1 MVLVSD
7 IVVLVSDVVV
17 LESDASAV
25 VATKMNFVCCD
36 KRTKVSNFMRSET

>member
-1 MVLVSD
+1 VVLVSD

-25 VATKMNFVCCD
+25 VATKMNSFVVINER
-36 KRTKVSNFMRSET
+36 K